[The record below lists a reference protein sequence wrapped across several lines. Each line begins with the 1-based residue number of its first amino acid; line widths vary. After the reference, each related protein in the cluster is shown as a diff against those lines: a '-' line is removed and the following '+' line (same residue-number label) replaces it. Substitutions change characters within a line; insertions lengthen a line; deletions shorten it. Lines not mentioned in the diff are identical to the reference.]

1 MGGKIVDK
9 QMFAGVLSHPVRC
22 RALTI
27 LADREASPVEIAREL
42 DLEPS
47 HVAYHVR
54 LLHDD
59 GLIELTEEVPRRG
72 SIEHRYRAVFFAL
85 DSEEYAELTAEER
98 AVFSRM
104 IFSFAAAD
112 ANCAFSAG
120 SFAERP
126 DHHITRFPMQ
136 VDEAGWTEVNRLYD
150 QLLTE
155 LYRIK
160 KESGDRL
167 DEAAEKGVPV
177 LAFSTFFELPAN
189 RVIPRHFNWL
199 PPAD

>member
-1 MGGKIVDK
+1 
-9 QMFAGVLSHPVRC
+9 
-22 RALTI
+22 
-27 LADREASPVEIAREL
+27 
-42 DLEPS
+42 
-47 HVAYHVR
+47 
-54 LLHDD
+54 
-59 GLIELTEEVPRRG
+59 
-72 SIEHRYRAVFFAL
+72 
-85 DSEEYAELTAEER
+85 
-98 AVFSRM
+98 M

-136 VDEAGWTEVNRLYD
+136 VDEAGWTEVNQLYD
-150 QLLTE
+150 NLLTE

-167 DEAAEKGVPV
+167 DDTGEKGAPV

-199 PPAD
+199 TSPE

>member
-1 MGGKIVDK
+1 VAGKIVDK

-42 DLEPS
+42 GLEPS

-54 LLHDD
+54 LLHED

-72 SIEHRYRAVFFAL
+72 SIEHRFRAVFLAL
-85 DSEEYAELTAEER
+85 DDEEYAALTAEER
-98 AVFSRM
+98 ATFSRM

-126 DHHITRFPMQ
+126 DHHISRFPMQ
-136 VDEAGWTEVNRLYD
+136 VDEAGWTEVRKLHD
-150 QLLTE
+150 HMLKE

-160 KESGDRL
+160 QEAGDRL
-167 DEAAEKGVPV
+167 DESGTNGAPI

-189 RVIPRHFNWL
+189 RVIPKRFNWL
-199 PPAD
+199 PPS